1 MSIFNSE
8 TSDDSNERLAEVTE
22 ETNEVEDGIYQSLL
36 LDRVI
41 PLSSSAPQEN
51 DDPSD
56 LGADLGKRI
65 AKLELQ
71 SKLNKHEMEKIAQRC
86 QVAEEVLSLE
96 DDKIEEV
103 EKKLASVESKLA
115 FTEKQGFENETKLK
129 NVERDLEN
137 KQNELALMRLALEKK
152 DEQIFKMEKEN
163 KNTLSRFLTL
173 LQTCETFQK
182 DLETLKRS
190 NADMK
195 TELKSIKGQTK
206 ISAPPKIDGKKDKP
220 TFVLNSGESK
230 SKVSIEDKDKVPIMS
245 KTPPVRPWVDT
256 LSKQQVSSATTGSV
270 INLMNPSFKIKTEQK
285 KTTTQPDTSS
295 SPRPTIQTPPFAPY
309 SSPPL
314 TTSVP
319 GMLLNP
325 SVPSS
330 GTVSDN
336 VYVHNPATTTTN
348 TTSQQEVTGFVEDS
362 SLFYGAP
369 GYMTGYPPGQMA
381 VMYQEFYP
389 GQGVQMESFDY
400 QNQMNQYY
408 GYPPQ
413 PNM

>member
-1 MSIFNSE
+1 MSIYNSE

-195 TELKSIKGQTK
+195 TELKNMKGQSK
-206 ISAPPKIDGKKDKP
+206 ISAPSKIDGKKDKP
-220 TFVLNSGESK
+220 TFVLNSGDESK
-230 SKVSIEDKDKVPIMS
+230 PKVSIEEKAKIPIMS

-270 INLMNPSFKIKTEQK
+270 LSLINPSIKKTEQK

-295 SPRPTIQTPPFAPY
+295 SPSPSSTTPTPPFTPY

-314 TTSVP
+314 PTSVP
-319 GMLLNP
+319 GMLVNP
-325 SVPSS
+325 SN
-330 GTVSDN
+330 N

-413 PNM
+413 SNM